1 MDKYCIFSKLDKMVV
16 KNKFELSKKYAIKQ
30 HKGQYRKNNK
40 TPYWHH
46 LQDVVKNLEMMGI
59 KDESILCSGW
69 LHDSIE
75 DTSSDFD
82 DVSKNFGKK
91 IAQIV
96 SDLTKETR
104 LPQNPQEKNYL
115 KQLSTSSWQAKV
127 VKFADILANISD
139 LKNSELN
146 KKQKIVQ
153 VKYKIKYLSA
163 IKSGII
169 ENKTKIPNLSQA
181 ENMLNLVLKQ
191 YGQRKIILS

>member
-1 MDKYCIFSKLDKMVV
+1 M
-16 KNKFELSKKYAIKQ
+16 
-30 HKGQYRKNNK
+30 
-40 TPYWHH
+40 
-46 LQDVVKNLEMMGI
+46 QDVVKNLEMMGI

-104 LPQNPQEKNYL
+104 LPKNQQEKNYL
-115 KQLSTSSWQAKV
+115 MQLSTSSWQAKV

-146 KKQKIVQ
+146 KKQQIVQ
-153 VKYKIKYLSA
+153 VKYKIKYLGA

-169 ENKTKIPNLSQA
+169 ENKTKIPNLSEA
-181 ENMLNLVLKQ
+181 GNMLNLVLQQ

>member
-1 MDKYCIFSKLDKMVV
+1 MTQKDKLDM
-16 KNKFELSKKYAIKQ
+16 SKQYAIKQ

-104 LPQNPQEKNYL
+104 LPKNQQEKNYL
-115 KQLSTSSWQAKV
+115 MQLSTSSWQAKV

-146 KKQKIVQ
+146 KKQQIVQ
-153 VKYKIKYLSA
+153 VKYKIKYLGA

-169 ENKTKIPNLSQA
+169 ENKTKIPNLSEA
-181 ENMLNLVLKQ
+181 GNMLNLVLQQ
-191 YGQRKIILS
+191 YGQHKIILS

>member
-1 MDKYCIFSKLDKMVV
+1 M
-16 KNKFELSKKYAIKQ
+16 
-30 HKGQYRKNNK
+30 
-40 TPYWHH
+40 
-46 LQDVVKNLEMMGI
+46 KNLEMMGI
-59 KDESILCSGW
+59 NDESILCSGW

-104 LPQNPQEKNYL
+104 LPKNQQEKNYL
-115 KQLSTSSWQAKV
+115 KQLSNSLWQAKV

-146 KKQKIVQ
+146 GSQKIVQ
-153 VKYKIKYLSA
+153 VKYKLKYLSA

-169 ENKTKIPNLSQA
+169 QNKKKIPNLSQA
-181 ENMLNLVLKQ
+181 ENMLNLVLKE
-191 YGQRKIILS
+191 YGQHKITLS

>member
-1 MDKYCIFSKLDKMVV
+1 MTQKDKLDM
-16 KNKFELSKKYAIKQ
+16 SKQYAIKQ

-46 LQDVVKNLEMMGI
+46 LQDVVRNLEMMGI
-59 KDESILCSGW
+59 KDESIVCSGW

-104 LPQNPQEKNYL
+104 LPKNQQEKNYL
-115 KQLSTSSWQAKV
+115 TQLSNSSWQAKV

-146 KKQKIVQ
+146 DLQKIVQ
-153 VKYKIKYLSA
+153 VKYKLKYLGA

-169 ENKTKIPNLSQA
+169 QNKKKVSNLSQA
-181 ENMLNLVLKQ
+181 ENMLNLVLKE
-191 YGQRKIILS
+191 YGQRKITLS

>member
-1 MDKYCIFSKLDKMVV
+1 M
-16 KNKFELSKKYAIKQ
+16 KNKINLSKQYAIQQ

-46 LQDVVKNLEMMGI
+46 LRDVVNNLEVMGI
-59 KDESILCSGW
+59 EDESILCAGW

-75 DTSSDFD
+75 DTSFDFE
-82 DVSKNFGKK
+82 DVSKFFGKK
-91 IAQIV
+91 IALMV

-104 LPQNPQEKNYL
+104 LPKNQQEKNYL
-115 KQLSTSSWQAKV
+115 TQLSKSSWQTKV

-139 LKNSELN
+139 LKNSKLN

-153 VKYKIKYLSA
+153 VKYKLKYLDA

-169 ENKTKIPNLSQA
+169 KNKSKIPNLSEA
-181 ENMLNLVLKQ
+181 ENLLNVVLIQ
-191 YGQRKIILS
+191 YGQRKITLF

>member
-1 MDKYCIFSKLDKMVV
+1 MALKNELD
-16 KNKFELSKKYAIKQ
+16 LSKKYEIKKN
-30 HKGQYRKNNK
+30 KGQYRKNNK

-104 LPQNPQEKNYL
+104 LPKNQQEKNYL
-115 KQLSTSSWQAKV
+115 KQLSTSSWQSKV
-127 VKFADILANISD
+127 VKFADILANVSD

-146 KKQKIVQ
+146 QKQKIIQ
-153 VKYKIKYLSA
+153 VKYKIKYLGV
-163 IKSGII
+163 IKSGIVD
-169 ENKTKIPNLSQA
+169 NRNKIPNLFEAQNS
-181 ENMLNLVLKQ
+181 LNFVFEQ
-191 YGQRKIILS
+191 YGQRKITLF

>member
-1 MDKYCIFSKLDKMVV
+1 MMV

-104 LPQNPQEKNYL
+104 LPKNQQEKNYL
-115 KQLSTSSWQAKV
+115 MQLSTSSWQAKV

-146 KKQKIVQ
+146 KKQKIVH
-153 VKYKIKYLSA
+153 VKYKIKYLSS

-169 ENKTKIPNLSQA
+169 ENKSKIPNLSQA
-181 ENMLNLVLKQ
+181 ENMLNLLLKQ

>member
-1 MDKYCIFSKLDKMVV
+1 LDKYCIFSKLDKLVV

-146 KKQKIVQ
+146 KKQKIIQ
-153 VKYKIKYLSA
+153 VKYKIKYLCA

-181 ENMLNLVLKQ
+181 ENMLNLVLNQ
-191 YGQRKIILS
+191 YGQRKITLS

>member
-127 VKFADILANISD
+127 VKFADILANVSD

>member
-1 MDKYCIFSKLDKMVV
+1 MKNKLIFSKQC
-16 KNKFELSKKYAIKQ
+16 AIQQ

-46 LQDVVKNLEMMGI
+46 LRDVVNNLEMMGI
-59 KDESILCSGW
+59 KDESILCAGW

-75 DTSSDFD
+75 DTSFDYD
-82 DVSKNFGKK
+82 DVSKIFGKK

-104 LPQNPQEKNYL
+104 LPTNQQEKNYL
-115 KQLSTSSWQAKV
+115 KQLSNSSWQAKV
-127 VKFADILANISD
+127 VKFADILANVSD

-146 KKQKIVQ
+146 GSQKIVQ
-153 VKYKIKYLSA
+153 VKYKIKYLNE

-169 ENKTKIPNLSQA
+169 QNKK
-181 ENMLNLVLKQ
+181 
-191 YGQRKIILS
+191 

>member
-115 KQLSTSSWQAKV
+115 EQLSTSSWQAKV

-146 KKQKIVQ
+146 KKQKIVH
-153 VKYKIKYLSA
+153 VKYKIKYLGA

-169 ENKTKIPNLSQA
+169 ENKTKIPNLFQA

>member
-1 MDKYCIFSKLDKMVV
+1 MVV

-104 LPQNPQEKNYL
+104 LPKNQQEKNYL
-115 KQLSTSSWQAKV
+115 MQLSTSSWQAKV

-146 KKQKIVQ
+146 KKQQIVQ

-169 ENKTKIPNLSQA
+169 ENKTKIPNLSEA
-181 ENMLNLVLKQ
+181 GNMLNLVLQQ

>member
-1 MDKYCIFSKLDKMVV
+1 MVV

-104 LPQNPQEKNYL
+104 LPKNQQEKNYL
-115 KQLSTSSWQAKV
+115 MQLSTSSWQAKV

-146 KKQKIVQ
+146 KTQQIVQ
-153 VKYKIKYLSA
+153 VKYKIKYLCA

-169 ENKTKIPNLSQA
+169 ENKTKIPNLSEA
-181 ENMLNLVLKQ
+181 GNMLNLVLQQ

>member
-1 MDKYCIFSKLDKMVV
+1 M
-16 KNKFELSKKYAIKQ
+16 KNKLNLSKECAIKQ

-46 LQDVVKNLEMMGI
+46 LRDVVNNLEMMGI
-59 KDESILCSGW
+59 RDESILCAGW

-75 DTSSDFD
+75 DTSFDFE
-82 DVSKNFGKK
+82 DVSKYFGKK

-104 LPQNPQEKNYL
+104 LPKNQQEKNYL
-115 KQLSTSSWQAKV
+115 KQLSNTSWQAKV
-127 VKFADILANISD
+127 VKFADILANVSD

-146 KKQKIVQ
+146 KQQKITQ
-153 VKYKIKYLSA
+153 VKYKMKYLGA
-163 IKSGII
+163 IKSGLMK
-169 ENKTKIPNLSQA
+169 NKNKIPNLSQS
-181 ENMLNLVLKQ
+181 EHLLNLVLEQ

>member
-1 MDKYCIFSKLDKMVV
+1 LDKYCIFSKLDKLVV

-115 KQLSTSSWQAKV
+115 NQLSTSSWQAKV

-169 ENKTKIPNLSQA
+169 ENKSKIPNLSQA

>member
-1 MDKYCIFSKLDKMVV
+1 MTLKNKLD
-16 KNKFELSKKYAIKQ
+16 LSKQYAIKQ

-46 LQDVVKNLEMMGI
+46 LQDVVRNLEMMGI

-104 LPQNPQEKNYL
+104 LPQNPQEKKYL

-146 KKQKIVQ
+146 EKQKIVQ

-169 ENKTKIPNLSQA
+169 ENKSKIPNLSQA
-181 ENMLNLVLKQ
+181 ENMLNLVLNQ
-191 YGQRKIILS
+191 YGQRKITLS